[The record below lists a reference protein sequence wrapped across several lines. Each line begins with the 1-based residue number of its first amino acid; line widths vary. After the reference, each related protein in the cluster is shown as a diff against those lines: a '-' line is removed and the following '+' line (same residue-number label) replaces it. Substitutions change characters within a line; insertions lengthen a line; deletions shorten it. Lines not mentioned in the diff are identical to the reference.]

1 MAIGVLFPQRLL
13 KLLGLMILA
22 ALLLSGLARAQDQII
37 KKDHSVVSGLITG
50 CSDGQVTIQSRASNG
65 GAATTIAYLSD
76 IDSVT
81 MPPPDAMAQLKADA
95 PPATVIATLE
105 PLIKQFAGL
114 PANWVTD
121 AMAQLGD
128 AYDTLGQGDKAS
140 AVYDQINQLYPN
152 SPYQMLAVTG
162 KARQSL
168 KAGRVDEA
176 LAAIQPIIT
185 EANQNLAP
193 SPQKGRLY
201 ANAFLVYGQIL
212 EAQKKL
218 PAALEAYLTV
228 VTMFYQNPALVEKAG
243 QLAKNLRDQN
253 PGVGVD

>member
-1 MAIGVLFPQRLL
+1 LTV
-13 KLLGLMILA
+13 
-22 ALLLSGLARAQDQII
+22 
-37 KKDHSVVSGLITG
+37 
-50 CSDGQVTIQSRASNG
+50 
-65 GAATTIAYLSD
+65 YLSD
-76 IDSVT
+76 IQSIT
-81 MPPPDAMAQLKADA
+81 MTPPAAMAQIKDA

-105 PLIKQFAGL
+105 PLVKEYAGL
-114 PANWVTD
+114 PADWVLD

-128 AYDTLGQGDKAS
+128 AYDASGREDKAS

-152 SPYQMLAVTG
+152 SPYQMLAITG

-168 KAGRVDEA
+168 TQGRLDEA
-176 LAAIQPIIT
+176 LATIQPIIV

-193 SPQKGRLY
+193 TPSKGRLY
-201 ANAFLVYGQIL
+201 ANAFLVYGQAL

-228 VTMFYQNPALVEKAG
+228 VTMFYQNSALVEKAR

>member
-1 MAIGVLFPQRLL
+1 MAIGAFFSCRFL
-13 KLLGLMILA
+13 KLLGLVIFP
-22 ALLLSGLARAQDQII
+22 ALLLAARCCADDQIE
-37 KKDHSVVSGLITG
+37 KKDHTIIRGQITG
-50 CSDGQVTIQSRASNG
+50 LADGQVSIQSQTSNG
-65 GAATTIAYLSD
+65 GTAKLTVYLSD
-76 IDSVT
+76 IQSIT
-81 MPPPDAMAQLKADA
+81 MAPPAAMARIKDA
-95 PPATVIATLE
+95 PPASVIATLE
-105 PLIKQFAGL
+105 PLVKEYAGL
-114 PANWVTD
+114 PADWVLD

-128 AYDTLGQGDKAS
+128 AYDALGQEDKAS

-168 KAGRVDEA
+168 TQGRIDEA
-176 LAAIQPIIT
+176 LATIQPIIT

-193 SPQKGRLY
+193 PPSKGRLY
-201 ANAFLVYGQIL
+201 ANAFLVYGQAL

-228 VTMFYQNPALVEKAG
+228 VTMFYQNPTLVEKAR